1 MVTISLHFRK
11 IERKC
16 YSLVKVS
23 TRSKL
28 FQIMDLVGSDQESKS
43 YLNLILNDIWN
54 KTKIK
59 ISLAC

>member
-1 MVTISLHFRK
+1 MVTESLHFRK

-28 FQIMDLVGSDQESKS
+28 FQIMDLVGSDQEGKS
-43 YLNLILNDIWN
+43 YLNLVLNDIWN
-54 KTKIK
+54 KRKIK

>member
-16 YSLVKVS
+16 YSLFKVS

-28 FQIMDLVGSDQESKS
+28 FQIMDLVGPDQESKG
-43 YLNLILNDIWN
+43 YLNLFLNDIWN
-54 KTKIK
+54 KRKIK